1 MKSAQTED
9 TLKENIATVR
19 ELLTQRKREEE
30 TEDQRSAEN
39 QEATKSLFQYQHWL
53 ELQAILK
60 PLHIGDIAHILE
72 ILPLDDRLTVWQQ
85 VNIFRRGDVLLE
97 VSDAVRENLIQSIS
111 EEDLLAALNLMD
123 ADDLAYIA
131 DDIPE
136 DLLKIRQKTL
146 TTEDKNWLRRAM
158 SYEEDSVGFLM
169 SNEMVVIYDND
180 ALKDAA
186 KILRGLEKLPIHNDT
201 LFVVDRRGILRG
213 ILSLQN
219 ILLNDP
225 NLPVHN
231 IMETD
236 IVYFSPQDDAGE
248 ASQAFERYDLV
259 SAPVISDRGK
269 LVGRLTV
276 DVVMDYIRDEAT
288 EDVLNMAGI
297 SAEEDLFAPILN
309 SARNRALWLLFNLGA
324 AFFISQIIGIFEA
337 TITQLVSL
345 AVLMPIVTSVGGN
358 IGNQT
363 AAIIIRG
370 MTLGQINKE
379 NTTYLM
385 RKELGVSALNG
396 LVIGSIVGIFS
407 FILYKNI
414 ALSIV
419 ISVAMLLTLIL
430 AALLGLLVP
439 IFLHRIGRDPALG
452 SSVIMTATIDSVG
465 FFIFLGLA
473 SIFLVK

>member
-19 ELLTQRKREEE
+19 ELLSQQKIGEAIVRR
-30 TEDQRSAEN
+30 RSATN
-39 QEATKSLFQYQHWL
+39 QDVIESLLHRQHLVKL
-53 ELQAILK
+53 EILLK

-72 ILPLDDRLTVWQQ
+72 VLPLDDRVIVWKQ
-85 VNIFRRGDVLLE
+85 VNTLRRSDVLLE

-111 EEDLLAALNLMD
+111 EEDLMDALNLMD
-123 ADDLAYIA
+123 GDDLAYIA

-136 DLLKIRQKTL
+136 DLLKIRQETL
-146 TTEDKNWLRRAM
+146 TTEDKNWLRSSM
-158 SYEEDSVGFLM
+158 SYEEDTVGVLM
-169 SNEMVVIYDND
+169 SNEMVVVYDTD
-180 ALKDAA
+180 TLKEAA
-186 KILRGLEKLPIHNDT
+186 KKLRSLKELPIHNDT
-201 LFVVDRRGILRG
+201 LFAVNRRGILCG
-213 ILSLQN
+213 ILSLQK

-225 NLPVHN
+225 KLPVQDV
-231 IMETD
+231 MEYD
-236 IVYFSPQDDAGE
+236 VIHFSPQDDAGE

-259 SAPVISDRGK
+259 SAPVVSDRGK
-269 LVGRLTV
+269 LLGRLTV

-297 SAEEDLFAPILN
+297 SAEEDLFAPILK
-309 SARNRALWLLFNLGA
+309 SARNRAFWLSINLVA
-324 AFFISQIIGIFEA
+324 AFFISRLIGFFEA

-345 AVLMPIVTSVGGN
+345 AVLMPIVASIGGN

-370 MTLGQINKE
+370 MTLGQINAE

-385 RKELGVSALNG
+385 RKELGISALNG
-396 LVIGSIVGIFS
+396 FVIGSVVGLFS
-407 FILYKNI
+407 FVLYHDT

-419 ISVAMLLTLIL
+419 IAVSMLLTLML

-439 IFLHRIGRDPALG
+439 IFLDRIGRDPALG
-452 SSVIMTATIDSVG
+452 ASVIMTATIDSVG

-473 SIFLVK
+473 SLFLVK